1 MRSALPLLVN
11 GLSCESSLT
20 YMTAS
25 TQDCTLRCQHEN
37 WPPYICAQGKD
48 HCPRTSQRRKQI
60 KEWFFLA
67 AMQGCRPCVQH
78 CIDVIGLDVNI
89 HSDNK
94 KYTVMD
100 WSQWA
105 VDKDVEGAQEVVTYL
120 TSECHMDIHPRTIDP
135 LTILQINDVYVP
147 VAVPQPPP
155 PLPST
160 DDLPPDIASTIVPYY
175 SVSHAAILT
184 TLMPPLPFEGGKHL
198 CKKHKPMA
206 KRKQDVPKY
215 WLFNA
220 VKDGCKVCVGTCV
233 ARHGIDINA
242 LSDNNQYTVV
252 DFARYKGDE
261 EMLFFLELLDE
272 HD

>member
-1 MRSALPLLVN
+1 MVSVAGSLSWIVMRSALPLLVN

-60 KEWFFLA
+60 KECFFLA

-89 HSDNK
+89 QSDNK

-135 LTILQINDVYVP
+135 LTILQINDVSSTT
-147 VAVPQPPP
+147 VAIDRR
-155 PLPST
+155 PSSRHR
-160 DDLPPDIASTIVPYY
+160 LHHRSILFCIACSHPYDAY
-175 SVSHAAILT
+175 ATSLIRRRQASL
-184 TLMPPLPFEGGKHL
+184 
-198 CKKHKPMA
+198 
-206 KRKQDVPKY
+206 
-215 WLFNA
+215 
-220 VKDGCKVCVGTCV
+220 
-233 ARHGIDINA
+233 
-242 LSDNNQYTVV
+242 
-252 DFARYKGDE
+252 
-261 EMLFFLELLDE
+261 
-272 HD
+272 